1 MILKAKKLLVRLVI
15 GAAGGALL
23 MVLTGQVLGL
33 FAASCTVVCKPDVA
47 ATMGA
52 ISGMF
57 ASLMVRGYEPG

>member
-1 MILKAKKLLVRLVI
+1 MITKAKKLLVRLLI

-23 MVLTGQVLGL
+23 MVLAGQVVGL
-33 FAASCTVVCKPDVA
+33 FAESCTVVCKPDVA

-57 ASLMVRGYEPG
+57 AALLVRGYEPG